1 MRLPALLL
9 ILCLLQCA
17 ADVRQVPLRR
27 PFPAPQPG
35 GRVLYIGIFDIISSE
50 REEMVAPM
58 KESFRSF
65 LQSER
70 YFADVRDMMT
80 DTGAA
85 GPDDVVIDIRIGMQ
99 LDEGYNWWYTWP
111 GVYPFPAYWPF
122 QGRQARYRTEMDV
135 QVNGLSEQPIRF
147 LCSRSNS
154 DSVVFYGFFRVGWI
168 ESIISQ
174 TNLEIFDECS
184 RRIVQTV
191 RLYDTQPEKGL
202 PEKKPSGR

>member
-1 MRLPALLL
+1 MRLPVFLFA
-9 ILCLLQCA
+9 LCLLHCA

-70 YFADVRDMMT
+70 YFADVRDMMN
-80 DTGAA
+80 DAGVAA
-85 GPDDVVIDIRIGMQ
+85 RDDVVIDIRIGMQ
-99 LDEGYNWWYTWP
+99 LDESYNWWYTWP

-147 LCSRSNS
+147 MCSRSNA

-191 RLYDTQPEKGL
+191 RLYDTKSEKASPEK
-202 PEKKPSGR
+202 PGRR

>member
-9 ILCLLQCA
+9 ILCLLHCS

-35 GRVLYIGIFDIISSE
+35 GKVLYIGIFDIISSE

-70 YFADVRDMMT
+70 YFADVRDMMN
-80 DTGAA
+80 DAGAV
-85 GPDDVVIDIRIGMQ
+85 GKEDVIIDIRIGMQ
-99 LDEGYNWWYTWP
+99 LDESYNWWYTWP
-111 GVYPFPAYWPF
+111 GVYPFSAYWPF

-147 LCSRSNS
+147 MCSRSNT
-154 DSVVFYGFFRVGWI
+154 DSVVFYGFFRVAWI
-168 ESIISQ
+168 ESIIAQ

-191 RLYDTQPEKGL
+191 RLYDTKSEKPSPEK
-202 PEKKPSGR
+202 PGRR